1 VSMFPLSLEAMLQSV
16 RWLGHSGF
24 LLLGKRLAYIDPY
37 KLDFPEV
44 GDIILITH
52 EHSDHCSPDDVK
64 WLRKGETVI
73 VVPASCASKF
83 KGDVRTVKAG
93 DSLAHRGLKV
103 EVVPAY
109 NIGKEFHPKEAGGVG
124 YIVTTGE
131 GMRVY
136 HAGDTDLIPEMENIT
151 ADVALLPVGGKYTM
165 DAEQAA
171 RAANLIRPKLAI
183 PMHWGTHVGSRQ
195 DAERFR
201 ALCKVEVRI
210 LKPQP

>member
-1 VSMFPLSLEAMLQSV
+1 MPTLDSRCRAILTLLLQSDGPLTSAEIGLRLGTTARMV
-16 RWLGHSGF
+16 RYSLSEG
-24 LLLGKRLAYIDPY
+24 
-37 KLDFPEV
+37 
-44 GDIILITH
+44 
-52 EHSDHCSPDDVK
+52 K

-124 YIVTTGE
+124 YIVTTVE

-183 PMHWGTHVGSRQ
+183 PMHWGTHVDSRQ
-195 DAERFR
+195 NAERFR
-201 ALCKVEVRI
+201 ELCKVEVRI